1 MSPVSKPSKPQPK
14 GTGLPGTK
22 EKILQAVGNL
32 GIVSAKQITRL
43 LFKTG
48 SLPYVRNLMSELA
61 GGQDYYAAG
70 YLCRCPLGMP
80 HTPGNLER
88 LYTVG
93 RGGREYLRARGV
105 DVALWG
111 RLQKASPYS
120 LSFLLHHHAVSQF
133 IVAICAFARA
143 YSYQVIETRTG
154 FALAKKPP
162 RLTLV
167 SEGLEKSVVVI
178 PDAWVYIERSDQS
191 EIQGFALW
199 IEVDCGTEAKAKFQR
214 LVGERIDFIRSKGY
228 EAYFATP
235 AVLLCYLV
243 VGSSTHYRLAR
254 LHRMRE
260 WTAQVL
266 TDKCLEGWAAIFR
279 FSTLLDEECLFD
291 RFVPFLDP
299 VWYCVDSDI
308 PVSLFTPP
316 QDQEEPHGNSQT
328 TDLS

>member
-1 MSPVSKPSKPQPK
+1 
-14 GTGLPGTK
+14 
-22 EKILQAVGNL
+22 LQAVANL

-61 GGQDYYAAG
+61 GGQDYCAAG
-70 YLCRCPLGMP
+70 YLCRFGMP
-80 HTPGNLER
+80 HAPGNFER
-88 LYTVG
+88 LYTLG
-93 RGGREYLRARGV
+93 RAGREYLRARGI

-111 RLQKASPYS
+111 RPQMASPYS

-133 IVAICAFARA
+133 LVAISAFARV

-154 FALAKKPP
+154 FALAKKQP

-167 SEGLEKSVVVI
+167 SDGLEKSVVVI
-178 PDAWVYIERSDQS
+178 PDAWVYIERQEEA

-199 IEVDCGTEAKAKFQR
+199 IEVDCGTEGKAKFQR
-214 LVGERIDFIRSKGY
+214 LVAERIDFIRYKGY

-235 AVLLCYLV
+235 AVVFVYLA
-243 VGSSTHYRLAR
+243 VGASMDYRLAR
-254 LHRMRE
+254 LHTMRA
-260 WTAQVL
+260 WTAEVL
-266 TDKCLEGWAAIFR
+266 ADKRLDGWAAIFR

-299 VWYCVDSDI
+299 VWYL
-308 PVSLFTPP
+308 PVSDTPVPLFTPP
-316 QDQEEPHGNSQT
+316 QDKEEVHGNSQT